1 MDVEGAEHVLLP
13 HMIITGAL
21 CLIDVVFTECHNWGS
36 ITLGGTTTDND
47 FAAFFEEFVQ
57 QHDQKA
63 CETRFRTLDD
73 ETYGSS
79 EFSLPELLRS
89 GLL

>member
-1 MDVEGAEHVLLP
+1 MKMDIEGAEHVLLP

-47 FAAFFEEFVQ
+47 FAAFFEAQ
-57 QHDQKA
+57 DLRQ
-63 CETRFRTLDD
+63 
-73 ETYGSS
+73 
-79 EFSLPELLRS
+79 PNLLS
-89 GLL
+89 T